1 VFIAGVNDTGDKLI
15 TVVNQTGDTGDEA
28 LSWIFID
35 SVTSAINLSP
45 VTRAPAM
52 KHMQQYQLAYTSK

>member
-1 VFIAGVNDTGDKLI
+1 MDAGDK
-15 TVVNQTGDTGDEA
+15 A

-35 SVTSAINLSP
+35 SVTLVVNLSP

-52 KHMQQYQLAYTSK
+52 KQMQQYQLAYTSK